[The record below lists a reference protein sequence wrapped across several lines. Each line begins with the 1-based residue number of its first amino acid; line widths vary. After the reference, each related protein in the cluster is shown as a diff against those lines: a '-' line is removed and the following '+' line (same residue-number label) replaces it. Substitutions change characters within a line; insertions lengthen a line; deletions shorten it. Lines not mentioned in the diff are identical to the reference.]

1 MPKSVEVVVPVEAL
15 VPVEVVV
22 ALEVVVSVEALVS
35 ESPTWVTAPEAA
47 VAAPSSRLT
56 GRVSREH
63 DRQCGDRHK
72 CHLSRTSQRP
82 HGEYLTFSSLR
93 AFNAVVRRTTKARA
107 HNGEVV
113 VD

>member
-1 MPKSVEVVVPVEAL
+1 VPKSVEVVVPVE
-15 VPVEVVV
+15 VVV
-22 ALEVVVSVEALVS
+22 ALEAVVSVEALVS

-47 VAAPSSRLT
+47 VAAPSPRLT

-63 DRQCGDRHK
+63 DRQCDDRHK
-72 CHLSRTSQRP
+72 CHLSRTSQRL
-82 HGEYLTFSSLR
+82 HGEYLTFSSLH
-93 AFNAVVRRTTKARA
+93 AFKAVA